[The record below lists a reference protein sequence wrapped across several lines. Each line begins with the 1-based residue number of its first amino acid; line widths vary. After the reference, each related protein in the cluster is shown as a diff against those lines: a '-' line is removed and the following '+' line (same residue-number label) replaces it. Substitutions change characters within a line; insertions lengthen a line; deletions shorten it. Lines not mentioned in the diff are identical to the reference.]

1 MGMTVPGGITGPP
14 CGGGGAGSG
23 VGIGICEFVG
33 MTGGLDVI
41 GPAAG
46 GGGYCAPGMG
56 IVGAINGG
64 TIWLAAAP
72 SDDAGY

>member
-1 MGMTVPGGITGPP
+1 M
-14 CGGGGAGSG
+14 
-23 VGIGICEFVG
+23 GIGICEFVG